1 MSSDDVSR
9 GSRFAEFVTGF
20 SQADSS
26 DLGPQTASELEQEE
40 IPAVT
45 AREMKIYNEAS
56 AFEGAAVVA
65 MIEREDDDEA
75 QQKVL
80 EITMEDGVTM
90 TLELDSG
97 EKRLNELG
105 YRQRLK
111 RVVV

>member
-1 MSSDDVSR
+1 MAHSSERFSSR
-9 GSRFAEFVTGF
+9 SHGEGTSQSEAF
-20 SQADSS
+20 SQAFSTTESS
-26 DLGPQTASELEQEE
+26 LEGEM
-40 IPAVT
+40 PT

-56 AFEGAAVVA
+56 AFEGAAVVS
-65 MIEREDDDEA
+65 MIEREDEAVGA

-111 RVVV
+111 RVLVSQG